1 MNFEKYTQKA
11 WEAIQYANEYAV
23 SQKNSQIDLPHLFLA
38 MIEQSDW
45 FVPAILRKLQKDEH
59 KIKTYTLNEIGK
71 LPKVQW
77 EYQISISS
85 ELKAAKLFRQAATD
99 MEKISQNW
107 LKNESLIQ

>member
-45 FVPAILRKLQKDEH
+45 FIPAILRKLQKDEH
-59 KIKTYTLNEIGK
+59 KIKTYTLNEIWK

-77 EYQISISS
+77 EYQIWISS
-85 ELKAAKLFRQAATD
+85 ELNRTLIDA
-99 MEKISQNW
+99 EKIMTDF
-107 LKNESLIQ
+107 SLSWSEATKFKKF